1 MSVAELKN
9 KVLFGKAITVEEA
22 ESLVFAPLEELCKAA
37 DEIRSRY
44 CGNGFDLCSIVNGK
58 SGKCGEDCKFCAQS
72 AHYSACVES
81 YPLMSSDALLRAAE
95 QNAKAGA
102 LRFSIVTSGKK
113 LCSEEIES
121 LCESVRAV
129 REKVGIAVCVS
140 VGLVSKKAY
149 PDLRSAGASRAHCNL
164 ETSERYFPKIC
175 STHTYA
181 DKLFVLEAA
190 RSAGLEICSGGIMG
204 LGESWSDRIALAFA
218 LRDLKVKSVPV
229 NFLNPIAGTPFE
241 HNVLLSDD
249 EKRRAVAVFRFAIP
263 DAAIRLAGGRGLI
276 VDKGEGCFKSGA
288 NASITGDM
296 LTTAGIS
303 VKTDIELLN
312 KLGYEVRI

>member
-9 KVLFGKAITVEEA
+9 KVLFGKAITIEEA

-113 LCSEEIES
+113 LCPEEIES

-140 VGLVSKKAY
+140 VGLVGKKSY
-149 PDLRSAGASRAHCNL
+149 SDLRSAGASRAHCNL

-276 VDKGEGCFKSGA
+276 ADKGEGCFKSGA

>member
-1 MSVAELKN
+1 MSVTELKN

-113 LCSEEIES
+113 LCPEEIES

-129 REKVGIAVCVS
+129 REKTGIAVCVS
-140 VGLVSKKAY
+140 VGLAELADYEK
-149 PDLRSAGASRAHCNL
+149 LRSAGVSRAHCNL
-164 ETSERYFPKIC
+164 ETSENYFPQIC
-175 STHTYA
+175 TTHTYA
-181 DKLFVLEAA
+181 DKIATLEAA
-190 RSAGLEICSGGIMG
+190 RSAGLEVCSGGIMG
-204 LGESWSDRIALAFA
+204 LGESWDDRISLALA
-218 LRDLKVKSVPV
+218 LRELNVKSVPV
-229 NFLNPIAGTPFE
+229 NFLNPISGTPFE
-241 HNVLLSDD
+241 RNALLSDND
-249 EKRRAVAVFRFAIP
+249 KKRVVAIFRFALP
-263 DAAIRLAGGRGLI
+263 EAAVRLAGGRGLI
-276 VDKGEGCFKSGA
+276 ADKGEGCFVSGA